1 MTPKERIRAALA
13 HKEVDK
19 VPTTMQCVETAWDN
33 LKKYLN
39 VETEEE
45 VLQHFDI
52 DTRIMDLP
60 PYIGPAVEPF
70 VNENGDTVY
79 THPFGYQYIN
89 KWNGV
94 EYNSCIITTPYDVM
108 KTFEDF
114 ERFEGW
120 FNPDYFD
127 YNAVTEFV
135 KKHEDKAI
143 RIGWPGPYQ
152 VFMKTFEDF
161 ERFEGW
167 FNPDYFDYNAV
178 TEFVKKHEDKAIRIG
193 WPGPYQVFT
202 LMYNTEEFYVNMYEE
217 PELIKAMLDRYCQ
230 ASYEIYERMYEAANN
245 KVDIIRCCDD
255 YGTQISTLFS
265 PSMWDEFFAK
275 NTKMFVEQ
283 AHRHGA
289 YYMQHSC
296 GAVRNIIPNLVNC
309 NIDALEPL
317 QKVIGMEADGLK
329 KDFGEKICF
338 QGGVDTQH
346 VLPNGTPQ
354 EVFDETTRI
363 IRTLHQDG
371 KAGGYIL
378 CSSQDFEGDVPPK
391 NICALYEAGKQY
403 KA

>member
-13 HKEVDK
+13 HKEVDR

-45 VLQHFDI
+45 VLQYFDI

-60 PYIGPAVEPF
+60 PYIGPEAKPF
-70 VNENGDTVY
+70 VNEDGDTVY

-114 ERFEGW
+114 ERF
-120 FNPDYFD
+120 D
-127 YNAVTEFV
+127 
-135 KKHEDKAI
+135 
-143 RIGWPGPYQ
+143 
-152 VFMKTFEDF
+152 
-161 ERFEGW
+161 GW

-245 KVDIIRCCDD
+245 KIDLIRCCDD

-265 PSMWDEFFAK
+265 PGMWDEFFAK

-309 NIDALEPL
+309 KIDALEPL
-317 QKVIGMEADGLK
+317 QKVVGMDADELK
-329 KDFGEKICF
+329 QEFGKDICF
-338 QGGVDTQH
+338 QGGIDTQH
-346 VLPNGTPQ
+346 ILPHGTAQ
-354 EVFDETTRI
+354 EVFDETTRV
-363 IRTLHQDG
+363 IRALHQDG
-371 KAGGYIL
+371 KSGGYIL
-378 CSSQDFEGDVPPK
+378 CGSQDFEGDVPPE